1 VDKNRRFFP
10 SQANPLLAL
19 MAALSLTAPAV
30 LAATPF
36 LFNLPAEESDPLAS
50 VLNTMYN
57 AQYTKAESALRSW
70 LGKHPSDF
78 RAWNYLAE
86 TILDQ
91 EMLRESLFSG
101 EAYLNTGEVF
111 HQRRQPLPAG
121 FEKNLNLALD
131 QATKLETD
139 RLKENPKDV
148 EAVYWLGVTHSV
160 RTEYEFAL
168 LRSYFAALREGK
180 LAYKLN
186 QKLLKLNPHDAD
198 AYLVIG
204 IADYAV
210 GALPWYVK
218 IVTAVAGIHGNRK
231 RGIEELQR
239 ASEEGHY
246 TRVDAKIVLVAL
258 YEREKKYSEA
268 RALLQE
274 LDRLF
279 PENFLVPVELARIDE
294 AEGDWRAAARLYDA
308 TVEKFVRGEK
318 GSPRIP
324 AAMILYRAGQAHEH
338 LNDYETALRLYEEAG
353 NLSDKSR
360 AVYQSELAAADLNR
374 RLNRL
379 SEARKQY
386 QRVAEAVPNT
396 DLGRAAR
403 RALSAIH

>member
-1 VDKNRRFFP
+1 
-10 SQANPLLAL
+10 
-19 MAALSLTAPAV
+19 M
-30 LAATPF
+30 
-36 LFNLPAEESDPLAS
+36 
-50 VLNTMYN
+50 
-57 AQYTKAESALRSW
+57 
-70 LGKHPSDF
+70 
-78 RAWNYLAE
+78 
-86 TILDQ
+86 
-91 EMLRESLFSG
+91 
-101 EAYLNTGEVF
+101 
-111 HQRRQPLPAG
+111 
-121 FEKNLNLALD
+121 
-131 QATKLETD
+131 
-139 RLKENPKDV
+139 
-148 EAVYWLGVTHSV
+148 
-160 RTEYEFAL
+160 
-168 LRSYFAALREGK
+168 
-180 LAYKLN
+180 
-186 QKLLKLNPHDAD
+186 
-198 AYLVIG
+198 
-204 IADYAV
+204 
-210 GALPWYVK
+210 
-218 IVTAVAGIHGNRK
+218 
-231 RGIEELQR
+231 
-239 ASEEGHY
+239 
-246 TRVDAKIVLVAL
+246 LVAL

>member
-1 VDKNRRFFP
+1 MDKKKRIFRP
-10 SQANPLLAL
+10 QASALLTL
-19 MAALSLTAPAV
+19 MAAVSLATLAV
-30 LAATPF
+30 LAAKP
-36 LFNLPAEESDPLAS
+36 LPSSSPAEKPDPLAS
-50 VLNTMYN
+50 VLNAMYN
-57 AQYTKAESALRSW
+57 AEYAKAESVLRSG
-70 LGKHPSDF
+70 LREHPSDF

-121 FEKNLNLALD
+121 FEKNLNAALD

-139 RLKENPKDV
+139 RLKKNSRDA
-148 EAVYWLGVTHSV
+148 EALYWLGVTHSV

-186 QKLLKLNPHDAD
+186 QKLLKLDPHDAD

-204 IADYAV
+204 IADYAM

-218 IVTAVAGIHGNRK
+218 IMTAVAGIHGNRK
-231 RGIEELQR
+231 HGIEELQR
-239 ASEEGHY
+239 ASQDGHY
-246 TRVDAKIVLVAL
+246 TRVDAKIVLVAI
-258 YEREKKYSEA
+258 YEREKKYPEA
-268 RALLQE
+268 RSLLEE
-274 LDRLF
+274 LERLF
-279 PENFLVPVELARIDE
+279 PENFLVPMELARVDK
-294 AEGDWRAAARLYDA
+294 AEGDWRAAVRLYDA

-338 LNDYETALRLYEEAG
+338 LNDYETALQLYEEAG
-353 NLSDKSR
+353 SLPDKSR

-379 SEARKQY
+379 PEARKQY
-386 QRVAEAVPNT
+386 RQVAQAVPNT